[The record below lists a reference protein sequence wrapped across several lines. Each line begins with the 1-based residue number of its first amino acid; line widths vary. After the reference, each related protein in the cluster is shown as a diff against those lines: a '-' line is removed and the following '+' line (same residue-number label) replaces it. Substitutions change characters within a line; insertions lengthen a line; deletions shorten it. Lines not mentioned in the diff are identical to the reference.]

1 MLVVW
6 RGCGGGGCAGLTMIA
21 GGGFPPLESRSTKG
35 AEWWVFFR
43 RRESRRQHTFRFES
57 GRRSQTRRPCLASA
71 FPVCIVPPPP
81 PPPATRHENGSPAQA
96 GGARRGVPVEPPA
109 ESGALCAQAAPLPPP
124 APAPPPPRAA
134 PLFTEA
140 ELVDVAS
147 LPPAVA
153 GTRAALEALT
163 SFQGVYTDL
172 DTLTEQL
179 ETLTVSWEGLEWVL
193 RHGDVCATA
202 NGGEEGREAPP
213 AREGQRHAGGGSL
226 APLGRRR
233 PCKQPR
239 GAPLAHPQSLH
250 SPSPSPQGE
259 DVQKVNAAREAH
271 LAARDAREARR
282 KAKRAAKRAAAAA
295 AAAAAATPAAT
306 SPASAR
312 RGPASRKR
320 LPPAVRLAAPA
331 AASEAEERV
340 VSTRALSS
348 ATSSTSGS
356 AARAT
361 AAARGSRRGGAAW
374 GKRGTAAAAA
384 PAFAGVVSTTAVDKP
399 KKGAAAKNT
408 DKKEDEEGAPTTT
421 TPITT
426 GTGGDDEAGFKRLAP
441 LSRSINRNALL
452 DADGE
457 RRLAIAVQ
465 SGLALEAVRA
475 QMVAVGGVGAAPPTP
490 AAWAAAAGVSQAELA
505 ARLRRSRAAR
515 ERMVAC
521 NTRLVISIARR
532 YVGRGLELEDLVQE
546 GVAGLLKGVE
556 KFDPS
561 RGFKF
566 STYAHWWIR
575 QAVTRAISE
584 HGRVVRLPVHLHE
597 QMARLLKAE
606 KALTIALGRK
616 PTPEEAAAA
625 ASMPSAEKVTAL
637 KNLYAASTSMEEVV
651 PGSAEG
657 EGGPVEA
664 GDAIEDE
671 TLPDAAATATMKSL
685 MRDLDGVLATLGAR
699 ERGVLRMR
707 YGLDDGRAKTL
718 EEIGTAYSVTRERI
732 RQIEAK
738 ALLKLR
744 QPARA
749 AALVDYAGEGAGVA
763 AGWKQASTKAR

>member
-1 MLVVW
+1 MAACV
-6 RGCGGGGCAGLTMIA
+6 
-21 GGGFPPLESRSTKG
+21 
-35 AEWWVFFR
+35 
-43 RRESRRQHTFRFES
+43 
-57 GRRSQTRRPCLASA
+57 RP
-71 FPVCIVPPPP
+71 
-81 PPPATRHENGSPAQA
+81 QM
-96 GGARRGVPVEPPA
+96 
-109 ESGALCAQAAPLPPP
+109 
-124 APAPPPPRAA
+124 
-134 PLFTEA
+134 
-140 ELVDVAS
+140 
-147 LPPAVA
+147 
-153 GTRAALEALT
+153 
-163 SFQGVYTDL
+163 
-172 DTLTEQL
+172 
-179 ETLTVSWEGLEWVL
+179 
-193 RHGDVCATA
+193 
-202 NGGEEGREAPP
+202 GGEEGREATC
-213 AREGQRHAGGGSL
+213 RRHVGGQRHAGGGSL
-226 APLGRRR
+226 APPLGRRL
-233 PCKQPR
+233 
-239 GAPLAHPQSLH
+239 APFEPPTRRTPGHPH
-250 SPSPSPQGE
+250 SPASHSQEE

-295 AAAAAATPAAT
+295 ATATPAAT

-331 AASEAEERV
+331 PASEADAHV
-340 VSTRALSS
+340 VSTTALPS
-348 ATSSTSGS
+348 AAPSTSGS

-361 AAARGSRRGGAAW
+361 AAARGSRRGGATW

-384 PAFAGVVSTTAVDKP
+384 PAFAGVVSTTPIDTS
-399 KKGAAAKNT
+399 KKGAKPGKQGDDT
-408 DKKEDEEGAPTTT
+408 KEGEEGAPTTT
-421 TPITT
+421 TPPITT

-452 DADGE
+452 NADGE

-475 QMVAVGGVGAAPPTP
+475 HMVATGGVGAAPPTP
-490 AAWAAAAGVSQAELA
+490 AAWAAAAGVSQSELA

-606 KALTIALGRK
+606 KALTVALGRK

-625 ASMPSAEKVTAL
+625 AGMPNAEKVTAL
-637 KNLYAASTSMEEVV
+637 KNLYAASSSMEEVV

-664 GDAIEDE
+664 GDVIEDE

-749 AALVDYAGEGAGVA
+749 AALVDYAGEAAGVA